1 MNGIGGLK
9 MNYLKKIYYN
19 WVIKNLES
27 DLFELETIKKSSTN
41 WLVEDQRL
49 LDFDIESIK
58 IDLKD
63 AKAKLSKLENM

>member
-1 MNGIGGLK
+1 

>member
-1 MNGIGGLK
+1 MFNS
-9 MNYLKKIYYN
+9 LKKSYYR

-41 WLVEDQRL
+41 WLFEDKIL
-49 LDFDIESIK
+49 LDSDIKNAK

-63 AKAKLSKLENM
+63 AKFKLEKLGVGNV